1 MILYHGDDIID
12 IDLTLTLSVLRLL
25 DEKLDA
31 IISQAIDFEQMDSL
45 GHFDE
50 VEHLLGFGVV
60 GVQTYMTDI
69 ASFAG
74 FQKHETFHYG
84 PTTETGTSKIKIIN
98 AVANYWKHRSEWALN
113 GGGKRQEAIEDLF
126 DEVGY
131 STGTEYPVSGVLTEL
146 LTPHDTR
153 LFNLAEML
161 IDWRNSVLSDPRA
174 KNRSS
179 ERDETQ
185 QPPLTAFS
193 ATSPG
198 L

>member
-1 MILYHGDDIID
+1 MILYHGDDILD
-12 IDLTLTLSVLRLL
+12 VDLTLTLSVLRLL

-31 IISQAIDFEQMDSL
+31 IISQAIAFEQMDSL

-74 FQKHETFHYG
+74 FQKHETFQYG
-84 PTTETGTSKIKIIN
+84 PTTKNGTSKIKIIN

-113 GGGKRQEAIEDLF
+113 GGGKRQEAIEELF

-131 STGTEYPVSGVLTEL
+131 STDTEYPVSGVLTEL
-146 LTPHDTR
+146 LTPLDTR
-153 LFNLAEML
+153 LFNLAGML
-161 IDWRNSVLSDPRA
+161 VDWRNSIFSDPRA
-174 KNRSS
+174 KNRRGEQDS
-179 ERDETQ
+179 
-185 QPPLTAFS
+185 
-193 ATSPG
+193 G
-198 L
+198 GNGG